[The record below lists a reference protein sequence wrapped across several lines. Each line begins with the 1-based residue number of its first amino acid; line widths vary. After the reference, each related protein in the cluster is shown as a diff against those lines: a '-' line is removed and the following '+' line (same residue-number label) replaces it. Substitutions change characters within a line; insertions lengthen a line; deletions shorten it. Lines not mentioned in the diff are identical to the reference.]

1 MLSHHPRLFAN
12 GGFGTIPVD
21 KFPLRSRPS
30 LNCHLEIASA
40 APIPAALFPS
50 APIPASLI
58 PGMIPASPKPAA
70 LIRVR
75 EQVHSHLGACS
86 LPAQSPRMSHS
97 GVRMTFEA
105 GGGQALAPETL

>member
-1 MLSHHPRLFAN
+1 
-12 GGFGTIPVD
+12 VD
-21 KFPLRSRPS
+21 KFPLRSLPS
-30 LNCHLEIASA
+30 LNCFLEIAPA

-75 EQVHSHLGACS
+75 EQVHSHLGAY
-86 LPAQSPRMSHS
+86 LHPAPRMSHS

-105 GGGQALAPETL
+105 GRGQALAPETLHSTPPLRRSTSPSIA